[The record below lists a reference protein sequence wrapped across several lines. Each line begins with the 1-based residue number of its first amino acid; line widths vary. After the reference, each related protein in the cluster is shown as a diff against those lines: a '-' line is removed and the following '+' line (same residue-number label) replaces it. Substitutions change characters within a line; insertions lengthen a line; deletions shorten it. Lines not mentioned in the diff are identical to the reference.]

1 MDQEAVRAA
10 FDRQLRER
18 ALPDGPGVRV
28 ERAGDVVR
36 QVGGAHDWNGV
47 LWSDLTGATADRA
60 VAEQA
65 AYFAAR
71 GLEAEWKLYAH
82 DRPADLG
89 RRLLAAGFVP
99 GPAEEVMVAESAS
112 VSASMSGSTSG
123 GAVLPDGVRL
133 LPVTDAAG
141 VDLLADVHA
150 RAFGDDATRL
160 RERLRTRLAEAPDTL
175 VAVVVMAG
183 VTPVSA
189 SRMELPPGVE
199 FAGLWGGGT
208 VPEWRGRGLYRA
220 QIAYRARIAAARGYR
235 WLQADAMDT
244 SRPVLR
250 RLGFVSLG
258 TTTPYMYTP

>member
-1 MDQEAVRAA
+1 MDQDEVRAA

-18 ALPDGPGVRV
+18 APADGPGARV
-28 ERAGDVVR
+28 ERSGDVVR
-36 QVGGAHDWNGV
+36 QVGAAHDWNGV
-47 LWSDLTGATADRA
+47 LWSDLTDATADRA
-60 VAEQA
+60 IAEQA
-65 AYFAAR
+65 AYFASR

-99 GPAEEVMVAESAS
+99 GPAEEVMVAESAA
-112 VSASMSGSTSG
+112 VSGEP
-123 GAVLPDGVRL
+123 VLPDGVRL
-133 LPVTDAAG
+133 LTVTDAAG
-141 VDLLADVHA
+141 VDLLAEVHA
-150 RAFGDDATRL
+150 RAFGDDGPRF
-160 RERLRTRLAEAPDTL
+160 RERLRARLAEAPDTL

-183 VTPVSA
+183 DTPVSA

-220 QIAYRARIAAARGYR
+220 QIAHRARIAAARGYR
-235 WLQADAMDT
+235 WLQADALDT

-258 TTTPYMYTP
+258 TTTPYVYTP